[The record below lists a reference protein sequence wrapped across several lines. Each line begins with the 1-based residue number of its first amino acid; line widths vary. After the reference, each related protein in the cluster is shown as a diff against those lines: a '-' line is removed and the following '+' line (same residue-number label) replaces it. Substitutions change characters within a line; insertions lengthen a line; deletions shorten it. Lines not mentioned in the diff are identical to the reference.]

1 MFPLC
6 CEEFSAC
13 LSNPNWSLDDM
24 GAGTNL
30 MLWNSCLDPEK
41 IPNTHLL
48 IDAKVFSNHE
58 DLFSVKLNTQLYRYC
73 HGF

>member
-1 MFPLC
+1 
-6 CEEFSAC
+6 
-13 LSNPNWSLDDM
+13 M

-58 DLFSVKLNTQLYRYC
+58 DLLSVKLNTQLYRYC